1 MKVGFYSGS
10 FDPFTN
16 GHLHV
21 VKQALK
27 LFDKVV
33 IGIAT
38 NSNKNRRF
46 PKSLMK
52 DTIEKVLERENLS
65 SRVSVVCFENLTIDV
80 AEQNNTLFL
89 VRGIRNGA
97 DYEFEENISL
107 LNEKVGNFDTIYFRA
122 GELGFI
128 SSTMVMELF
137 KNGRDVSEYLPP
149 EVLEAI
155 TNPNN

>member
-1 MKVGFYSGS
+1 MKIGFYSGS

-38 NSNKNRRF
+38 NSSKKRRF
-46 PKSLMK
+46 PKELMK

-65 SRVSVVCFENLTIDV
+65 SRVSVVCFENLTVDV

-107 LNEKVGNFDTIYFRA
+107 LNEKVGNLDTIYFRA
-122 GELGFI
+122 GDLGFI

-149 EVLEAI
+149 EILEAI

>member
-1 MKVGFYSGS
+1 MKIGFYSGS

-21 VKQALK
+21 VKQSLK
-27 LFDKVV
+27 LFDKVI

-38 NSNKNRRF
+38 NSSKNRRF
-46 PKSLMK
+46 PKELMK
-52 DTIEKVLERENLS
+52 KTIQQVLERENIS
-65 SRVSVVCFENLTIDV
+65 SRVSIVCFENLTVDV
-80 AEQNNTLFL
+80 AEENNTLFL

-107 LNEKVGNFDTIYFRA
+107 LNEKVGNLDTIYFRA
-122 GELGFI
+122 GDLGFI

-137 KNGRDVSEYLPP
+137 KNGRDVSEYLPF

-155 TNPNN
+155 KNHNK

>member
-10 FDPFTN
+10 FEPFTN

-38 NSNKNRRF
+38 NSSKKRRF
-46 PKSLMK
+46 PKELMK

-65 SRVSVVCFENLTIDV
+65 SRVSVVCFENLTVDV

-122 GELGFI
+122 GDLGFI

-149 EVLEAI
+149 EILEAI
-155 TNPNN
+155 TNHNN

>member
-46 PKSLMK
+46 PKPLMK
-52 DTIEKVLERENLS
+52 YTIEKVLERENLS

>member
-38 NSNKNRRF
+38 NSSKKRRF
-46 PKSLMK
+46 PKELMK

-65 SRVSVVCFENLTIDV
+65 SRVSVVCFENLTVDV

-107 LNEKVGNFDTIYFRA
+107 LNEKVGNLDTIYFRA
-122 GELGFI
+122 GDLGFI

-149 EVLEAI
+149 EILEAI

>member
-27 LFDKVV
+27 LFDKVI

-38 NSNKNRRF
+38 NSNKKRRF
-46 PKSLMK
+46 SKELMK
-52 DTIEKVLERENLS
+52 DTIEKILVRENLS
-65 SRVSVVCFENLTIDV
+65 SRVSVVCFENLTVDV

-107 LNEKVGNFDTIYFRA
+107 LNEKVGNIDTIYFRA
-122 GELGFI
+122 GDLGFI

-149 EVLEAI
+149 EILEAI
-155 TNPNN
+155 TKS

>member
-38 NSNKNRRF
+38 NSSKKRRF
-46 PKSLMK
+46 PKELMK

-65 SRVSVVCFENLTIDV
+65 SRVSVVCFENLTVDV

-97 DYEFEENISL
+97 DYEFEANISL
-107 LNEKVGNFDTIYFRA
+107 LNEKVGNLDTIYFRA
-122 GELGFI
+122 GDLGFI

-149 EVLEAI
+149 EILEAI
-155 TNPNN
+155 TNHNN

>member
-38 NSNKNRRF
+38 NSSKKRRF
-46 PKSLMK
+46 PKELMK

-65 SRVSVVCFENLTIDV
+65 SRVSVVCFENLTVDV

-89 VRGIRNGA
+89 VRGFRNGA

-107 LNEKVGNFDTIYFRA
+107 LNEKVGNLDTIYFRA